1 MSIRSVGVAGGGR
14 GKECGCSGGREG
26 REENQACKCR
36 HTALPDGVHVGH
48 VYTWVV

>member
-1 MSIRSVGVAGGGR
+1 MSIRSVGVAEGG
-14 GKECGCSGGREG
+14 EGREG